1 MPDKADTNSKPQTL
15 TLQQALDLAVEHH
28 TSGDLPR
35 AESIY
40 NQILQSDPNQPQAL
54 HLLGVIAFQ
63 GGDNERAIE
72 LIEKAL
78 SIHPDYAEA
87 HSNLG
92 NVLKKLGRIDEAIA
106 RYKRALVLKP
116 DYTDAY
122 NNLGA
127 AFLETY
133 KLDDALASFQK
144 AISIKPDFA
153 EAYRHLGLTYEALRK
168 EQDALLNC
176 RKAIELKPDYLEAYN
191 DLGVMYR
198 KMGKVDEAISCLQK
212 AISIEP
218 DSPGIQ
224 HRLDS
229 LLGNTTDCA
238 PRRYVEEVFNSYANK
253 FDDHL
258 VNKLKYK
265 MPALLKGALRDLGWG
280 ERKYKNAIDL
290 GCGTGLSGFEFRD
303 IVETLVGIDV
313 SENMIDKAKTK
324 NIYDELYVDD
334 IIPRLNVLKTKF
346 DLFISCDVFVYIGDL
361 LPLFNCVRDHSNQN
375 SVFTFS
381 TEHTDEKDF
390 VLRDS
395 ARYAHSKDYVLSV
408 ASKSGFECELF
419 TESNLRYEKNNWIIG
434 GIYVLNCV

>member
-1 MPDKADTNSKPQTL
+1 MSDKVFSYTTV
-15 TLQQALDLAVEHH
+15 TLQQALELAVEHH
-28 TSGDLPR
+28 QAGDLSK
-35 AESIY
+35 AENIY
-40 NQILQSDPNQPQAL
+40 QKILKTDPNHFQSL
-54 HLLGVIAFQ
+54 HLLGVIAYQ
-63 GGDNERAIE
+63 RGQKEESLE
-72 LIEKAL
+72 LITHAL
-78 SIHPDYAEA
+78 TLNPKVAEA
-87 HSNLG
+87 HNNLG
-92 NVLKKLGRIDEAIA
+92 NVFKALGRQDEAFA
-106 RYKRALVLKP
+106 SYKRALNLQPNYADAHNNLGLVLKEQGKLDEAVVSYQEALRLKP
-116 DYTDAY
+116 GFAGAY
-122 NNLGA
+122 NNLG
-127 AFLETY
+127 
-133 KLDDALASFQK
+133 
-144 AISIKPDFA
+144 
-153 EAYRHLGLTYEALRK
+153 
-168 EQDALLNC
+168 
-176 RKAIELKPDYLEAYN
+176 
-191 DLGVMYR
+191 GVYIQ
-198 KMGKVDEAISCLQK
+198 MGKVDEAISCLQK

-238 PRRYVEEVFNSYANK
+238 PRKYVEEVFNSYANK

-265 MPALLKGALRDLGWG
+265 TPALLKGALRDLGWG

-313 SENMIDKAKTK
+313 SENMINKAKTK

-434 GIYVLNCV
+434 GIYILNCV